1 MKTCVPV
8 TDTCTYKPYNALFAV
23 VESAILSFLMRPSP
37 LSGRIQD
44 GDWVQIP
51 VRKKLA
57 AKDRNLHPVAIL
69 NSAARTTRW
78 TGTASEKNAQF
89 RRAKFEKQS

>member
-1 MKTCVPV
+1 MSRKMKTCVPV

-23 VESAILSFLMRPSP
+23 VESAILIKLLMRPSP

-51 VRKKLA
+51 VF
-57 AKDRNLHPVAIL
+57 N
-69 NSAARTTRW
+69 
-78 TGTASEKNAQF
+78 G
-89 RRAKFEKQS
+89 